1 MFVSLVSSTP
11 VGVVVPVVPVVP
23 VVGITQVVPVSVP
36 VGVLAA
42 QGTPVGVTQV
52 VHVESVVVL
61 TGCTPLF
68 SYRALPCSKFPCCLR
83 RFLSDSVACALVDPE
98 ATSFLNCALSVS

>member
-1 MFVSLVSSTP
+1 MSLVSSTP

-52 VHVESVVVL
+52 VL

-68 SYRALPCSKFPCCLR
+68 SYRAFPCSKFPCCLR
-83 RFLSDSVACALVDPE
+83 RFLSDSVACAEVDPE
-98 ATSFLNCALSVS
+98 AISFLNCALSVS

>member
-1 MFVSLVSSTP
+1 VSLVSSTP

-36 VGVLAA
+36 VGV
-42 QGTPVGVTQV
+42 TQV

-68 SYRALPCSKFPCCLR
+68 SYRAFPCSKFPCCLR
-83 RFLSDSVACALVDPE
+83 RFLSDSVACAEVDPE

>member
-1 MFVSLVSSTP
+1 MSLVSSTP
-11 VGVVVPVVPVVP
+11 VGVVVPVVP
-23 VVGITQVVPVSVP
+23 VVPVSVP

-83 RFLSDSVACALVDPE
+83 RFLSDSVACAEVDPE
-98 ATSFLNCALSVS
+98 ATSFLNCAFKVS